1 MRRFTGLLLV
11 VLLAVPLSIG
21 VAIPAAY
28 AGSTGT
34 NGLRLHRS
42 PFQQLVGPLFHP
54 RHAYAG
60 YRERAVIY
68 ERPVYVERP
77 VYNTY
82 PSQVVVVQP
91 AAGLST
97 VVQYPHGRY
106 ELRGDGVRRLSVG
119 VDPERAAP
127 RASGPR
133 RRRHRSRP
141 SRVRRRPGRPRE
153 TRRINGDRFTLCL
166 PLPPGC
172 ILHAP
177 FGQRWLLSG
186 A

>member
-1 MRRFTGLLLV
+1 MRRFTGLLLA

-21 VAIPAAY
+21 VAIPAAH

-34 NGLRLHRS
+34 NVALGLAS
-42 PFQQLVGPLFHP
+42 FAVFNQLVGPLFHP

-77 VYNTY
+77 VYSTY

-91 AAGLST
+91 APPPAYPT

-106 ELRGDGVRRLSVG
+106 ELRGDGVRYAYQWVWIPSA
-119 VDPERAAP
+119 PPPPPAAP
-127 RASGPR
+127 
-133 RRRHRSRP
+133 
-141 SRVRRRPGRPRE
+141 
-153 TRRINGDRFTLCL
+153 
-166 PLPPGC
+166 PPPP
-172 ILHAP
+172 AP
-177 FGQRWLLSG
+177 
-186 A
+186 